1 MTKILPQGP
10 DLPLSQAL
18 AWIAFGDITNSEF
31 HWDDYAGG
39 KAALEAAVEAF
50 VTSESCGKIPTL
62 GKLVSNLD
70 TIDLKD
76 QPIVNTEPIPN
87 QRFHDYRQYD
97 QKYCGFRR
105 GRGLF
110 GFADEQDGC
119 FIYEVPHLIKEDH
132 FYRDVV
138 VDRDALLEEFP
149 ATLVGIKV
157 TYEHVVKWCRDW
169 IANNKGSDS
178 NKAWLEFKKCP
189 EFKGCS
195 RDHMFRDAWT
205 EAKTI
210 K

>member
-50 VTSESCGKIPTL
+50 VTSASCGKIPTL

-119 FIYEVPHLIKEDH
+119 FIYEVPHLIKEDQ

-138 VDRDALLEEFP
+138 VDRDALLKEFP
-149 ATLVGIKV
+149 SKLAGASVPF
-157 TYEHVVKWCRDW
+157 EDVVAWCRGW
-169 IANNKGSDS
+169 IANGKGNDN
-178 NKAWLEFKKCP
+178 NKAWHAFSKLP
-189 EFKGCS
+189 EFEGCS
-195 RDHMFRDAWT
+195 RDEVFRNAWK
-205 EAKTI
+205 EVKT
-210 K
+210 KQ